1 MFEVARRRRMVSVM
15 MRRRCGVS
23 IVIVERIDYDDDAA
37 ARRLYGGAERAC
49 FCLRA
54 SCDDA
59 EPQEGAEQCSCKPF
73 FIQHMTQLLLFVFVL
88 VGVGRCASFR

>member
-1 MFEVARRRRMVSVM
+1 MFEVARRRR
-15 MRRRCGVS
+15 GVS

-73 FIQHMTQLLLFVFVL
+73 FIQHMTQLLLSWYCC
-88 VGVGRCASFR
+88 GRCGQRSYPPACFLLLTVQ